1 MVITATFDFGRGR
14 EGKKHPPPLQNRVV
28 SNGLSRLHSFDVF
41 LEDGNT
47 SENDVLLTLR
57 QQDDTTQVALVA
69 ILYTSNDGRL
79 KITGFWWEL
88 TMVQSKSKSKLMAS
102 CVLEGFDYQW
112 GVDLSFSLHDGTL
125 YSLQLCK
132 WHDGLD
138 MKCVFCAKMI
148 VWAKGS
154 RFNSSE
160 TRTGSPKPLLS
171 AVLKNCSVDTTPN

>member
-14 EGKKHPPPLQNRVV
+14 GERKNNQKKKKKWVV

-69 ILYTSNDGRL
+69 ILYTSKNGRL

-88 TMVQSKSKSKLMAS
+88 TTVQSKSKSKLMAS

-112 GVDLSFSLHDGTL
+112 GVDLSFSLPDGTL
-125 YSLQLCK
+125 LFSPTVQMAWRITHEMRVLWENDSL
-132 WHDGLD
+132 G
-138 MKCVFCAKMI
+138 
-148 VWAKGS
+148 
-154 RFNSSE
+154 
-160 TRTGSPKPLLS
+160 
-171 AVLKNCSVDTTPN
+171 

>member
-14 EGKKHPPPLQNRVV
+14 EGKKHPPLQNRVV

-79 KITGFWWEL
+79 KITGFW
-88 TMVQSKSKSKLMAS
+88 
-102 CVLEGFDYQW
+102 
-112 GVDLSFSLHDGTL
+112 
-125 YSLQLCK
+125 
-132 WHDGLD
+132 
-138 MKCVFCAKMI
+138 
-148 VWAKGS
+148 
-154 RFNSSE
+154 
-160 TRTGSPKPLLS
+160 
-171 AVLKNCSVDTTPN
+171 